1 MAIVQITLSFD
12 GMNVSAQVGDTAYYS
27 FNPITQGGF
36 DTVVLSDTVQL
47 GEIVAVTTTS
57 ITVEYDD
64 AIVNAPP
71 TGAFIS
77 FVKDKKVNTSSL
89 LGYYADAK
97 FVNDSKEKVE
107 LFSVGSEI
115 AESSK

>member
-27 FNPITQGGF
+27 FNPNTIGGF
-36 DTVVLSDTVQL
+36 DTVILPDTVQL
-47 GEIVAVTTTS
+47 GEIVAVTATS

-64 AIVNAPP
+64 ALVNAPP

-77 FVKDKKVNTSSL
+77 FVKDKKVNTTSL
-89 LGYYADAK
+89 VGYYAEVK
-97 FVNDSKEKVE
+97 LENDSKDKIE

-115 AESSK
+115 SQSSE